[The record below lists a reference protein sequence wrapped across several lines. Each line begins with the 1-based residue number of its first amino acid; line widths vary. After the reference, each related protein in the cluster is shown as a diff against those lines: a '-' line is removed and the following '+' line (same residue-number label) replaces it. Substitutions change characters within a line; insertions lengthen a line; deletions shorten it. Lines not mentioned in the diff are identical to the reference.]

1 VRKPNGVGDGSD
13 RLGAGCVRR
22 RTPQGAVR
30 GSDEAKPSKMGTQ
43 IPEMNDVEALQA
55 LRPFAPATLSKP
67 LDVERVLAP
76 VAAGIRRTD
85 A

>member
-1 VRKPNGVGDGSD
+1 MIDSVRVAS
-13 RLGAGCVRR
+13 AGEPGRGPVRE
-22 RTPQGAVR
+22 
-30 GSDEAKPSKMGTQ
+30 SEEAKPSKMGTQ
-43 IPEMNDVEALQA
+43 IPETNDVEALQA

-67 LDVERVLAP
+67 LDVKRVLAP

>member
-1 VRKPNGVGDGSD
+1 
-13 RLGAGCVRR
+13 
-22 RTPQGAVR
+22 VR
-30 GSDEAKPSKMGTQ
+30 GSEEAKPSPMGTQ
-43 IPEMNDVEALQA
+43 IPETNDVEALQA

-67 LDVERVLAP
+67 LDVELVLAP

>member
-1 VRKPNGVGDGSD
+1 MIDSVRVAS
-13 RLGAGCVRR
+13 AGERR
-22 RTPQGAVR
+22 RGAVR
-30 GSDEAKPSKMGTQ
+30 GSDEAEPSKMGTQ
-43 IPEMNDVEALQA
+43 IPGMNDVEALQA
-55 LRPFAPATLSKP
+55 LRPFASATLSKP